1 MRDSVRQTVFGFVGL
16 RPALTGAAILA
27 GLALSACQERV
38 VSAKGIGTE
47 RYVVKPDPAPKTTKK
62 AIPTGPAPNPTGR
75 PRATPSQSW

>member
-1 MRDSVRQTVFGFVGL
+1 MRQNIVRTIGL
-16 RPALTGAAILA
+16 RPALTSAAIL

-47 RYVVKPDPAPKTTKK
+47 RLVVKPDAPSKPTKK

-75 PRATPSQSW
+75 PRATPTQSW